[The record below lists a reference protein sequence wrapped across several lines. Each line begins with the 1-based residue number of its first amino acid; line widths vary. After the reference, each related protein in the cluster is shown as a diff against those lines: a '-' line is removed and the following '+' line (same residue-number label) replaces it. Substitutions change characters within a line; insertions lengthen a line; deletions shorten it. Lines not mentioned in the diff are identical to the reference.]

1 MIVVSNSTPLIGL
14 AKIDKLHLLR
24 EMFGTIYIPQSVYD
38 EVVTNAKGRPG
49 AEEVGQASWIHTQS
63 ASDSKKVD
71 YLRVDLDAGEAEAL
85 VLAEEIKADWILL
98 DENKARLTA
107 DLIGL
112 STIGTVGIL
121 LLAKRMEKISVL
133 KELLDELKAERFF
146 ISEEVYKRVLDQA
159 GESFS
164 NSGA

>member
-1 MIVVSNSTPLIGL
+1 M
-14 AKIDKLHLLR
+14 
-24 EMFGTIYIPQSVYD
+24 
-38 EVVTNAKGRPG
+38 
-49 AEEVGQASWIHTQS
+49 
-63 ASDSKKVD
+63 
-71 YLRVDLDAGEAEAL
+71 RVDLDAGEAEAL